1 MTSLTVHP
9 ELELESTESRFLEPV
24 GLDSQ
29 EEFQAAN
36 EVKCLPPADETLS
49 ERRGYQVAW
58 RGGPCT
64 PRPEPKDL
72 SLLQLPSWEG
82 KTRHCFS
89 CDSLNFKLRRNRDSP
104 LILGAVRWLER
115 ETDGGAGC

>member
-9 ELELESTESRFLEPV
+9 ELELELECSTEGRFLEPV

-49 ERRGYQVAW
+49 VKEGDTRYPGE
-58 RGGPCT
+58 
-64 PRPEPKDL
+64 EPSAHPDL
-72 SLLQLPSWEG
+72 NP
-82 KTRHCFS
+82 KT
-89 CDSLNFKLRRNRDSP
+89 
-104 LILGAVRWLER
+104 
-115 ETDGGAGC
+115 